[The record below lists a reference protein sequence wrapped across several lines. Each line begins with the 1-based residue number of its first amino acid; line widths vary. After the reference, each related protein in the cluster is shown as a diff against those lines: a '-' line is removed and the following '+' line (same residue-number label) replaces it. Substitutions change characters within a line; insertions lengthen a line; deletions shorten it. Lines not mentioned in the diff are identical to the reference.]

1 MTYIKL
7 RGHRTW
13 AKLPARGRTAVI
25 LLHGGMS
32 SSQSLLSSIGPGLSA
47 SFHVGA
53 FDRRGHGRTGDTEE
67 PFTYEDMAEETIAFI
82 EALDRRV
89 HLVGH
94 SDGANVALLVAQRR
108 PDLLKRIVVVG
119 ANYHFEGLMEFPLLQ
134 PSDPGFLEWA
144 QKYAAHSP
152 DGIAHA
158 GAVLDKTNTM
168 YRTGPTMTK
177 EDLGAI
183 EVPTLVMAGDDDV
196 ATLEH
201 TTTLYE
207 SIDDAQLCILPGTS
221 HAVLKE
227 RTKGCVH
234 IITRFLRQKRPVVT
248 YSPIRRAVVGEYP
261 AQ

>member
-1 MTYIKL
+1 
-7 RGHRTW
+7 
-13 AKLPARGRTAVI
+13 
-25 LLHGGMS
+25 MS
-32 SSQSLLSSIGPGLSA
+32 SSRSLLSSIGPGLSA
-47 SFHVGA
+47 SFRVGA
-53 FDRRGHGRTGDTEE
+53 FDRRGHGRTGDTED
-67 PFTYEDMAEETIAFI
+67 PFTYEDMAEETIAFV

-119 ANYHFEGLMEFPLLQ
+119 ANYHFSGLMDFPLLQ
-134 PSDPGFLEWA
+134 PEDPGFLEWA

-152 DGIAHA
+152 DGIEHA
-158 GAVLDKTNTM
+158 GAVLEKTNTM
-168 YRTGPTMTK
+168 YRTGPTMTR

-183 EVPTLVMAGDDDV
+183 GVPTLVMAGDDDV

-207 SIDDAQLCILPGTS
+207 SIRDAQLCILPGTS

-227 RTKGCVH
+227 RTKECVH
-234 IITRFLRQKRPVVT
+234 IVTRFLRQKRPVVT
-248 YSPIRRAVVGEYP
+248 YSPIRRALVGEYP
-261 AQ
+261 AE